1 MALGGRGAL
10 VRRRRDGA
18 YDVRLRGWERD
29 LLTDLVPQLRELLT
43 AGAGGGEAGAAPDPS
58 LRRLF
63 PTAYADDAALDAEY
77 QSLVRDDLL
86 ERRLAALDLLEET
99 VDADVVTEDQL
110 LAWMGAVNDLR
121 LVIGT
126 RLDVSEDMDEIDPDD
141 PDAPLFAAYG
151 YLGWLLENIVAA
163 LADG

>member
-18 YDVRLRGWERD
+18 FDVRLRGWERD

-86 ERRLAALDLLEET
+86 ERRLASLDLLEET
-99 VDADVVTEDQL
+99 IDADVVTEEQL
-110 LAWMGAVNDLR
+110 TAWMGAVNDLR

-126 RLDVSEDMDEIDPDD
+126 RLDVSEDMDEIDPED

-163 LADG
+163 LAGW